1 MGKLATALVT
11 AAGSGVLILATV
23 DRPSIEHGLSNAA
36 ARQDGNTL
44 LVAVVM
50 VCAGVALA
58 QTGVG
63 LAVRHGT
70 PPRVLTFTPGRARAL
85 LVGGLAA
92 CLAVALL
99 AGAPGRISHAWQDFK
114 HPSAAALRQ
123 DSIARF
129 GTASGNGR
137 YDYWKVAID
146 ATGGHLLGGSGAG
159 TFQLIWSPR
168 APYYSS
174 VQNAHSLY
182 VETLADTGLVGL
194 GPAGVVLRA
203 DARRGGQAQHPITL

>member
-23 DRPSIEHGLSNAA
+23 DRPAIEHGLGNAA
-36 ARQDGNTL
+36 ARHDGNTL

-70 PPRVLTFTPGRARAL
+70 PPRLLTFTPGRARAL
-85 LVGGLAA
+85 LLGGLAA
-92 CLAVALL
+92 CLAAALL

-114 HPSAAALRQ
+114 HPSAAALHQ

-129 GTASGNGR
+129 GTVSGNGR

-159 TFQLIWSPR
+159 TFQLVWSPR

-174 VQNAHSLY
+174 VENAHSLY

-194 GPAGVVLRA
+194 VLLGA
-203 DARRGGQAQHPITL
+203 FFVLMLGAGGQAQHPFTL